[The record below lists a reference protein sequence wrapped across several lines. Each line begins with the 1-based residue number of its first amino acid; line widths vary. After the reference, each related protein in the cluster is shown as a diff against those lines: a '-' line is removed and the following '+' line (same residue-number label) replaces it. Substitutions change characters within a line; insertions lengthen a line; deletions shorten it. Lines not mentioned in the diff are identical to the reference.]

1 MSDASMPTAATPTGS
16 LRLSVGSRDG
26 SLPRCQNRL
35 YNSIVSVVL
44 VYGVDETFRALDI
57 NEEGVSCD
65 VVFSVTCCYGS
76 HV

>member
-1 MSDASMPTAATPTGS
+1 MSDATPATPTAS

-26 SLPRCQNRL
+26 SYPSCQNRL
-35 YNSIVSVVL
+35 YNSIVNVVL

-57 NEEGVSCD
+57 SEEGVSCD
-65 VVFSVTCCYGS
+65 VVFNMTCCHGS

>member
-1 MSDASMPTAATPTGS
+1 MSGASTPTTATPTGS
-16 LRLSVGSRDG
+16 LRLSLGSKDG
-26 SLPRCQNRL
+26 SSSSCQNRL
-35 YNSIVSVVL
+35 YNSIVNVVL

-65 VVFSVTCCYGS
+65 VIFSVICCYDN